1 MLGKT
6 VLCRKDGC
14 MPLER
19 GFDGVG
25 VAEGACENQ
34 LCGLKGISEV
44 PVVILDL
51 SSDNGHWLPQ
61 TNKPQI
67 SKADGLSDTLRASS
81 SNVDTDSTGCVNSIK
96 NTVNVRVLDAL
107 GAPLQLDKGKSEQS
121 IAEYYGALLRH
132 EQEQRHV
139 VEDKLK
145 EERAALLESR
155 AAHQT
160 RMQHLTEERSLL
172 LQEVEDKTRAV
183 DLERM
188 MLTSKMEKKR
198 ASAQRERE
206 RLMEQIRQTALCER
220 SLLKEVSS
228 LVLQREAWKKDISR
242 MQQST
247 PQTPQR
253 SAPRT
258 PQRSPDRSAGSST
271 ECLAFTPRTP
281 DSKRSSGMQ
290 LWAVNQ
296 GQDLDAA
303 RVEDTTLQGTTAEDA
318 AVRLFHDTLCS
329 GPLLGRESRTAQAIE
344 AHLLLAHPN
353 GCMHQDVVEQV
364 SLAETPE
371 SVDVA
376 DTEYLRCCSSSV
388 AGSHLDGPFHS
399 PPRDRCV
406 LEDAEDMAS
415 LVLSLPSLEVANCS
429 LEAGNFSPVRHP
441 YVRHMQ
447 AYARRIR
454 QPNCGSP

>member
-1 MLGKT
+1 MLGK
-6 VLCRKDGC
+6 L
-14 MPLER
+14 LER

-25 VAEGACENQ
+25 AVEGACETR
-34 LCGLKGISEV
+34 LSCLKGISEV

-51 SSDNGHWLPQ
+51 ASDHEHWLQQ
-61 TNKPQI
+61 TNKPHM
-67 SKADGLSDTLRASS
+67 SKAVGLSDAPRVSS
-81 SNVDTDSTGCVNSIK
+81 SNVDTDSTGCANSIK
-96 NTVNVRVLDAL
+96 NTVNVRVKDAP

-160 RMQHLTEERSLL
+160 RMRHLIEERSLL

-188 MLTSKMEKKR
+188 IFTSKMEKHQ
-198 ASAQRERE
+198 AGAQRERE
-206 RLMEQIRQTALCER
+206 RLLERVRQTALCER
-220 SLLKEVSS
+220 SFLKEVSS

-242 MQQST
+242 MLQCT

-271 ECLAFTPRTP
+271 ECLTYTPRTP
-281 DSKRSSGMQ
+281 DSKRSSSIQ

-318 AVRLFHDTLCS
+318 AVRLFHDTLSS
-329 GPLLGRESRTAQAIE
+329 GPLLARESRTAQAIE
-344 AHLLLAHPN
+344 TQLLLAHPD

-371 SVDVA
+371 TLDVA
-376 DTEYLRCCSSSV
+376 GTEYCSGSV
-388 AGSHLDGPFHS
+388 AGSHLDGPLHS
-399 PPRDRCV
+399 PPQGCCV

-429 LEAGNFSPVRHP
+429 QEAGNLSPARHP